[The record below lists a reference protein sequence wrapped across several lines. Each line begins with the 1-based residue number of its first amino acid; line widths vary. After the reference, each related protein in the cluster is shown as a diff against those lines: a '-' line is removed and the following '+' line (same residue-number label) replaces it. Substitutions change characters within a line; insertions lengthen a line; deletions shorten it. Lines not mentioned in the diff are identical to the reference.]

1 MLRTV
6 GEIMTNRQTAAQAA
20 TEGRRNAEID
30 ALPHHHHLTALA
42 SHDLS
47 CLAKSG
53 HRRNRPVSVKLILD
67 GCIPPLQIPAVLILD
82 AFDQGT
88 DRRVLMDTSDR
99 NSLLAQ
105 HLDIAGA
112 DSLSKGT

>member
-6 GEIMTNRQTAAQAA
+6 GEIMANRKTAAQAA
-20 TEGRRNAEID
+20 TEGQRNAEIN
-30 ALPHHHHLTALA
+30 ALPHHHHLTGLA
-42 SHDLS
+42 SHHSL
-47 CLAKSG
+47 CPAKSP
-53 HRRNRPVSVKLILD
+53 HWRNRTVGMKLFGN
-67 GCIPPLQIPAVLILD
+67 GCIPPLQVPAVLILD
-82 AFDQGT
+82 AFGQGT
-88 DRRVLMDTSDR
+88 DRRVLMDTGDR